1 MARLAR
7 VVAVQVPHH
16 VTQRGNA
23 RRFILESDSDKLVY
37 IDLLRQYCS
46 LYDLSV
52 LGYCLMSN
60 HVHLVVTPRKNDSL
74 ALALKN
80 THGRYAAYWNA
91 THSSSGHV
99 WQGRYYSCPLDLPHM
114 WSALRYTE
122 LNPIRAGIVSN
133 PETYRWSSAAAHC
146 GRAQADLPRKW
157 ICGGSNGIARH
168 GKNIYAIQTREL
180 ISKRF
185 GSVRIQG
192 APWERRS
199 SLPLWRTVPVACL
212 RRRKLVVR
220 RGWLRIVINHY
231 STSIRKRPVCPRIS
245 CPEFPSPIYPWK
257 WICGGSNGIARHGKN
272 IYAIQTRELISKRFG
287 SVRIVINHYSTSIR
301 KRPVCPRISV
311 PEFPVPEFPSVPEF
325 L

>member
-1 MARLAR
+1 
-7 VVAVQVPHH
+7 
-16 VTQRGNA
+16 
-23 RRFILESDSDKLVY
+23 
-37 IDLLRQYCS
+37 
-46 LYDLSV
+46 
-52 LGYCLMSN
+52 MSN

-122 LNPIRAGIVSN
+122 LNPIRAGIVSD
-133 PETYRWSSAAAHC
+133 PDTYRWSSAAAHC
-146 GRAQADLPRKW
+146 GTAQPDLPLEMDLWRQQW
-157 ICGGSNGIARH
+157 NCATW
-168 GKNIYAIQTREL
+168 KNIYAIQTREL

-245 CPEFPSPIYPWK
+245 VRSPKFRPHSSSGHVLSPNFLSPLPLLRTRFLLTCAPSSQSEK
-257 WICGGSNGIARHGKN
+257 RRNRSS
-272 IYAIQTRELISKRFG
+272 SKAG
-287 SVRIVINHYSTSIR
+287 PCTPLGLTNCSTLS
-301 KRPVCPRISV
+301 RPS
-311 PEFPVPEFPSVPEF
+311 S
-325 L
+325 

>member
-74 ALALKN
+74 VLALKN

-91 THSSSGHV
+91 AHSSSGHV

-122 LNPIRAGIVSN
+122 LNPIRAGIVSD
-133 PETYRWSSAAAHC
+133 PEAYRWSSAAAHC
-146 GRAQADLPRKW
+146 GTEQPDLPLEMDLWRQQWNCATWKKYL
-157 ICGGSNGIARH
+157 CDPDAGVDLE
-168 GKNIYAIQTREL
+168 AIRQCTHTGRPL
-180 ISKRF
+180 
-185 GSVRIQG
+185 G
-192 APWERRS
+192 APEFVA
-199 SLPLWRTVPVACL
+199 SLENSTGRVLTPQKTGRPPRMVANRNQPLL
-212 RRRKLVVR
+212 
-220 RGWLRIVINHY
+220 G
-231 STSIRKRPVCPRIS
+231 
-245 CPEFPSPIYPWK
+245 FD
-257 WICGGSNGIARHGKN
+257 
-272 IYAIQTRELISKRFG
+272 
-287 SVRIVINHYSTSIR
+287 
-301 KRPVCPRISV
+301 
-311 PEFPVPEFPSVPEF
+311 
-325 L
+325 